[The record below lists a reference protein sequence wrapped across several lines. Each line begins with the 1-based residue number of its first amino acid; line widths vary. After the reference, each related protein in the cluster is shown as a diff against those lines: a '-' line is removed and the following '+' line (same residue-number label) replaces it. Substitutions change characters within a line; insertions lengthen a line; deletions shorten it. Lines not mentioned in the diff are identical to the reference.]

1 MMALQQRLSGAAAEI
16 IRSGPG
22 LVLCVLLG
30 ALAVGLAG
38 AIPIWGGSGVVYA
51 LLVGMLLA
59 AVWSPPTICSAG
71 IDAAAKPV
79 LRIGVALLGTQI
91 SAQTLATLDLATIA
105 LLALSIIFILVA
117 GVLLARTLGIGR
129 ELALVA
135 AASVAICGAS
145 AAVAF
150 ALVLARPETRER
162 DAACTVG
169 AVSVLST
176 AAMLLYPALAQVL
189 GLDPVATGIFLGATI
204 QEVPHAVAAG
214 YGVDPDVGNIAT
226 TTKLLRVALL
236 GPALILV
243 SAAVAGSAASNRV
256 PTPYGFMPPFLIA
269 FFAFAALNVA
279 EFLPR
284 IIVGTAGP
292 LSRFFLITAMAA
304 IGLKLPWRSVAAY
317 GWRPVLLLTLLSG
330 LQVLLVASYLLG

>member
-1 MMALQQRLSGAAAEI
+1 MMTLRQRLSSAAAETV
-16 IRSGPG
+16 RSGSG
-22 LVLCVLLG
+22 LALCILLG
-30 ALAVGLAG
+30 AFAAGLAG

-59 AVWSPPTICSAG
+59 ALWSPPAVCAAG

-79 LRIGVALLGTQI
+79 LRVGVALLGTQI
-91 SAQTLATLDLATIA
+91 SAQTLATVDLATIA
-105 LLALSIIFILVA
+105 LLAASIIVILIA
-117 GVLLARTLGIGR
+117 GALLARVLGIAR

-150 ALVLARPETRER
+150 ALVLARAETRER

-176 AAMLLYPALAQVL
+176 AAMLLYPPLAHVL

-214 YGVDPDVGNIAT
+214 YGVDADVGNIAT

-256 PTPYGFMPPFLIA
+256 RTPYGFLPPFLIT

-279 EFLPR
+279 GMLPR
-284 IIVGTAGP
+284 IIVDAAGP
-292 LSRFFLITAMAA
+292 LSRFLLVIAMAA
-304 IGLKLPWRSVAAY
+304 IGLKLPWRSIAGY
-317 GWRPVLLLTLLSG
+317 GWRPLLLLALLSA
-330 LQVLLVASYLLG
+330 LLVAMVAIYLLG

>member
-30 ALAVGLAG
+30 AVAVGLAG

-59 AVWSPPTICSAG
+59 AVWSPPAICSAG

-79 LRIGVALLGTQI
+79 LRVGVALLGTQI
-91 SAQTLATLDLATIA
+91 SAQTLATLDPATIA
-105 LLALSIIFILVA
+105 LLALSIIVILVVGA
-117 GVLLARTLGIGR
+117 LLARMLGIAR

-176 AAMLLYPALAQVL
+176 AAMLLYPPFAHML

-214 YGVDPDVGNIAT
+214 YGVDADVGNIAT

-243 SAAVAGSAASNRV
+243 SAAVAGSAPDRAS
-256 PTPYGFMPPFLIA
+256 TSYGFLPPFLIA
-269 FFAFAALNVA
+269 FFAFAALNVVGL
-279 EFLPR
+279 LPR
-284 IIVGTAGP
+284 IIVDTAGP
-292 LSRFFLITAMAA
+292 LSRFLLVTAMAA

-317 GWRPVLLLTLLSG
+317 GWRPVLLLALLSG
-330 LQVLLVASYLLG
+330 LLVLLVAIYLLG